1 MVDFRLFQHVLK
13 QQNIKYLYNSFLI
26 KMNLL
31 TTITNKISEYI
42 PLIHKSTQSKVVQEK
57 NITSKPKQVQKSLP
71 KKSQTIKKKQNG
83 KQSIPKTVRN
93 QVWRRFCGNHL
104 DAKCFCCDQ
113 YLAYESW
120 EAGHVM
126 SEAKGG
132 KTVVENLRPICL
144 PCNRSM
150 GTKHMYDFMKEYQL
164 AGLKNIK

>member
-1 MVDFRLFQHVLK
+1 
-13 QQNIKYLYNSFLI
+13 
-26 KMNLL
+26 MNLL

-42 PLIHKSTQSKVVQEK
+42 PLIHKSTLNKVGREKKNTSDPKRIQSNDVGPQICLEGIQKK
-57 NITSKPKQVQKSLP
+57 RITYGKVQKSLP
-71 KKSQTIKKKQNG
+71 KKSQTTKKKLTT
-83 KQSIPKTVRN
+83 KQAIPKTVRN
-93 QVWRRFCGNHL
+93 QVWRKFCGNHL

-132 KTVVENLRPICL
+132 KTIVENLRPICL

-150 GTKHMYDFMKEYQL
+150 GTKHMYEFMKEYQL

>member
-1 MVDFRLFQHVLK
+1 
-13 QQNIKYLYNSFLI
+13 
-26 KMNLL
+26 MNLL

-42 PLIHKSTQSKVVQEK
+42 PLINKENKTTSIPIVPSKENQK
-57 NITSKPKQVQKSLP
+57 KKPPLP
-71 KKSQTIKKKQNG
+71 KKSKPPQSSKKKTTG
-83 KQSIPKTVRN
+83 KQAIPKTIRN

-113 YLAYESW
+113 HLTYESW
-120 EAGHVM
+120 EAGHVV

-150 GTKHMYDFMKEYQL
+150 GTKHMFEFMKEYQL
-164 AGLKNIK
+164 AGLKNISSNHIYK